1 MRSSAILPLLA
12 LACGWALPAGAL
24 AATAAE
30 ADFRPL
36 PSGQRLGACKGV
48 YAEPPPTAGG
58 QGITASADQALHE
71 EGGVSRLEGR
81 VQIEYQGRSVT
92 AGTVTVDQQAQTFA
106 VEGGL
111 LLRQPGMALA
121 GERAQGQLA
130 TGETQLEDASFL
142 LHGPR
147 LRGQTARLD
156 SLADQTLVIHQG
168 QFTRCEPQSGAW
180 TLRSQRIALYRA
192 KGYGTARHVRLALL
206 GLPIAYF
213 PYLRFPTDDRR
224 HSGFLNP
231 AIGRSTDAGTE
242 TSLAYYFN
250 LAPNYDLTYALR
262 SLRRR
267 GLGHE
272 ADFRHLSRRSQSR
285 IAAAYLGED
294 KIFVPRESGAAP
306 EPCPPGEDQG
316 MGALCPAQRE
326 ESTKRWLLHLTH
338 ASQAGRWTSR
348 LNYAAVSDL
357 DYLRDF
363 GSPSAGRG
371 GFHQLGSSLHAP
383 VLERTGSLAYQ
394 RGNWQGRLALHGFQS
409 LRQAH
414 RNQYETLPRVALQYR
429 RRGRLLDFALAL
441 QGTRFARRT
450 EDREEEETPPVTGDR
465 QVLDASLALPMRRP
479 WGRLIPRLDY
489 IHRGYALEDRP
500 PGADETPEASAR
512 RLSLDASLTLV
523 KEVRLFGREALHT
536 VEPRVFLLHMEEER
550 QEGLPSFDA
559 SIITPS
565 YRQLFRRS
573 SFTGYDRFGEIRQAT
588 LGLETSLSSL
598 ATGAQWATASIGQA
612 FYHEARALG
621 LDGAAP
627 PADASPLF
635 LALHASPLA
644 HFSARF
650 SYEYDTEADSLA
662 RAHASLKYR
671 PGPQKVLNV
680 SWAYVKEERQ
690 RQGLL
695 QNEREIKVSFV
706 WPLSRR
712 PASPWRLMG
721 SWTHDRKSGS
731 TIESLFG
738 LEYNGCCTRT
748 RLAFRRFLKDP
759 RLPAGLDPA
768 NAAREDWEW
777 RADSGVFLELQLKG
791 LGSLG
796 GRLDSLLEDRVPGYL
811 SP

>member
-1 MRSSAILPLLA
+1 MRSSALLPLLA
-12 LACGWALPAGAL
+12 LACGWALPAGTL

-30 ADFRPL
+30 TDFRPL
-36 PSGQRLGACKGV
+36 AGEQRLGACKGV
-48 YAEPPPTAGG
+48 YAAPEQAAGG
-58 QGITASADQALHE
+58 QGITATADQAVHA
-71 EGGVSRLEGR
+71 EGGVSRLEGQ

-130 TGETQLEDASFL
+130 TGETQLEGASFL

-147 LRGQTARLD
+147 LRGQAARLD

-168 QFTRCEPQSGAW
+168 QFTSCEPQSGAW
-180 TLRSQRIALYRA
+180 ALRSQRIALHRA
-192 KGYGTARHVRLALL
+192 EGYGTARHVRLALL

-250 LAPNYDLTYALR
+250 LAPNYDLTYGLR
-262 SLRRR
+262 SLWRR

-285 IAAAYLGED
+285 LAAAYLGDD
-294 KIFVPRESGAAP
+294 KIFVPREPGAAP
-306 EPCPPGEDQG
+306 APCPAVPDQETGAPCPP
-316 MGALCPAQRE
+316 LRE
-326 ESTKRWLLHLTH
+326 ARADRWLLHLTH
-338 ASQAGRWTSR
+338 ASQAGHWTSR

-363 GSPSAGRG
+363 GSPSAGRA

-383 VLERTGSLAYQ
+383 VLERRGSLAYQ
-394 RGNWQGRLALHGFQS
+394 RGNWRGRLALHGFQS
-409 LRQAH
+409 LRQV
-414 RNQYETLPRVALQYR
+414 RRDQYETLPRAALQYR

-441 QGTRFARRT
+441 QGTRFKSRT
-450 EDREEEETPPVTGDR
+450 EAEAPPVTGDR
-465 QVLDASLALPMRRP
+465 RVLDASLALPLRRP

-489 IHRGYALEDRP
+489 IHRGYALEDTE
-500 PGADETPEASAR
+500 PGADATPEASAR

-523 KEVRLFGREALHT
+523 KELRLFGRQALHT
-536 VEPRVFLLHMEEER
+536 VEPRIFLLHMEEER
-550 QEGLPSFDA
+550 QEELPSFDA

-612 FYHEARALG
+612 FYHEERALG
-621 LDGAAP
+621 LGGGAP

-635 LALHASPLA
+635 LALNANPLP
-644 HFSARF
+644 HLSARF
-650 SYEYDTEADSLA
+650 NYEYDTEADSLT

-671 PGPQKVLNV
+671 PGPQKLLNV

-706 WPLSRR
+706 WPLSRQ
-712 PASPWRLMG
+712 PASRWRLMG

-768 NAAREDWEW
+768 NARREDWEW
-777 RADSGVFLELQLKG
+777 RADSGVFLEVQLKG

-796 GRLDSLLEDRVPGYL
+796 GRLDSLLEDRVPGYQA
-811 SP
+811 P